1 MNDSPKLDV
10 DYVANLA
17 RIELSDQEKDKFSS
31 QLGDVLKY
39 FDKLNAVE
47 VDGVEPTAHAF
58 PRHNVWDE
66 DQSKPGF
73 SSEEALMNAPEKR
86 QDQVVV
92 PKVIEE

>member
-1 MNDSPKLDV
+1 MSDSPQLDV

-17 RIELSDQEKDKFSS
+17 RIELTKEEKNKFSS

-39 FDKLNAVE
+39 FEKLNAVD
-47 VDGVEPTAHAF
+47 VDGVEPMAHAF
-58 PRHNVWDE
+58 PRQNVWDQ
-66 DQSKPGF
+66 DLPRSGF
-73 SSEEALMNAPEKR
+73 SAEEALLNAPEKR